1 MRQEA
6 CAAARE
12 ALPVE
17 STETIA
23 PTPDATVREGEMEG
37 VLHVVG
43 DLGYRGASVRAVLE
57 YSGGHR
63 KQFYDHFE
71 SLEDCFAQAY
81 EVWAKRLVLSV
92 LEAAVSV
99 EGWRAGVRAGVMK
112 LFQLIVERPAIAR
125 SLFIE
130 VHVAGGQALAAHD
143 ETVDRV
149 AEALDSVRNEID
161 PDSAPPGQTGLFV
174 VGGVE
179 ACVCEALAE
188 GSPNRIWDALP
199 ELMRLIT
206 GSYLDPQ
213 TAAEEA
219 EEARAAAERARGGL
233 EGDPR

>member
-6 CAAARE
+6 CAAAGE

-17 STETIA
+17 AIGEATDSTA
-23 PTPDATVREGEMEG
+23 REGAMEG

-43 DLGYRGASVRAVLE
+43 EVGYRAASVRSVLE

-63 KQFYDHFE
+63 KQFYENFE

-81 EVWAKRLVLSV
+81 EEWAKRLVLSV
-92 LEAAVSV
+92 LETAVSV
-99 EGWRAGVRAGVMK
+99 EGWRAGVRAGIMK
-112 LFQLIVERPAIAR
+112 LFQSVVERPAIGRA
-125 SLFIE
+125 LFIE
-130 VHVAGGQALAAHD
+130 VHVAGGKALTEHD
-143 ETVDRV
+143 EAVDRI
-149 AEALDSVRNEID
+149 AGALDSVRSEID
-161 PDSAPPGQTGLFV
+161 PDKAPPLQTGLFV

-179 ACVCEALAE
+179 ACVCDALAD
-188 GSPNRIWDALP
+188 GNPNRIWDALP

-219 EEARAAAERARGGL
+219 EEARAELERGSR
-233 EGDPR
+233 